1 VEEEYRDI
9 KPKPDLFE
17 RKSVQWTLFG
27 LIPALVFVLV
37 CAGIRVSQY
46 GIDHTILVF
55 GDDVLVSGRPAAIRL
70 SLMADDGRFFLPE
83 ELTGFLKK
91 GDERHLLFG
100 GPVLDRGQALGRDF
114 KVPKIPSGEYEL
126 ELDIHFDKRQR
137 KVRAPVRIVGKAPP
151 ESLTVPGDTK
161 LETPLATVIKGET
174 EVQALPEDRGAPTG
188 IESVVFV
195 RTVSD
200 QGTPFS
206 TDLEMRLSG
215 QKAPLKEKTDTL
227 GLLAMTVKP
236 MELSIPIRVSGAR
249 KRDEAPETSKPDASA
264 KDVDAGDDEDKDAY
278 LYPHVVYSGI
288 SATLNNPV
296 AAAGDPVSLTVE
308 QVSNGGPLYV
318 DLFHEGR
325 LVSASSGWLSGQR
338 AAIDV
343 KPTLPGLYRLQL
355 STTPFS
361 ADKAVAVRHFYVLDD
376 AEDLVDGL
384 RRVLERLT
392 ASERD
397 GAWARAVL
405 EMPLE
410 RTQGFKPALA
420 AAFALSRLYTGHRT
434 PARLVSS
441 RLEDDQE
448 LNEFKDGFQRMVMVA
463 IIALGL
469 GVSLLVALFAYTAF
483 QRQQRI
489 SQMILSEPED
499 SEESDEWTPPAIK
512 GGAWRMAVQG
522 AILLFIVLGAF
533 VAIALLVDTLTWR
546 S

>member
-17 RKSVQWTLFG
+17 RKSVRWTLFG

-91 GDERHLLFG
+91 GDERYLLFG
-100 GPVLDRGQALGRDF
+100 GPVSDRGQALGRDF
-114 KVPKIPSGEYEL
+114 KVPKIPSGKYEL
-126 ELDIHFDKRQR
+126 ELDFHFDKRQR
-137 KVRAPVRIVGKAPP
+137 KVRTPVNIVGKAPP
-151 ESLTVPGDTK
+151 ESLAVPSDTK
-161 LETPLATVIKGET
+161 IETPLATVIKGET
-174 EVQALPEDRGAPTG
+174 EVQALPEDRGTPTG

-206 TDLEMRLSG
+206 TDLEMRLPG
-215 QKAPLKEKTDTL
+215 LEAPLKEQTDTL

-249 KRDEAPETSKPDASA
+249 KRDEAPKTSKPDASA

-278 LYPHVVYSGI
+278 LHPHVVYSGI

-361 ADKAVAVRHFYVLDD
+361 PDKALAVRHFYVLDD
-376 AEDLVDGL
+376 GEDFVAGL
-384 RRVLERLT
+384 REVLARLT
-392 ASERD
+392 ESERD

-410 RTQGFKPALA
+410 RAQGFKPALA
-420 AAFALSRLYTGHRT
+420 AAFALSRLYNGHRA

-441 RLEDDQE
+441 RLKDDQE
-448 LNEFKDGFQRMVMVA
+448 LNEFKEGFQRMVMVA

-499 SEESDEWTPPAIK
+499 SEESDEWSPPAIR